1 MERNKRSKSNI
12 TENSELV
19 KQVMKVPE
27 ERYEKKGSA
36 REMTLD
42 GIMQGSV
49 TKQVEEHDGDPGV
62 VRQWGGATRISQD
75 PNFNSKMAFRKK
87 KDTQTR
93 W

>member
-1 MERNKRSKSNI
+1 
-12 TENSELV
+12 
-19 KQVMKVPE
+19 
-27 ERYEKKGSA
+27 
-36 REMTLD
+36 MTLD

-49 TKQVEEHDGDPGV
+49 TKQVEEHDGDSGV